1 VQPDQQP
8 PDPVQRLRDRP
19 SPRPS
24 PADGGPNPVWYLDI
38 TPGHDRLTGPIQE
51 LRDQAV
57 QAATPPGGAV
67 EAELLAAAPI
77 LRLTPFIE
85 QMRPTRDG
93 HKEFWWQ
100 REWRRV
106 GDLVVAPHDI
116 VVVFVP

>member
-1 VQPDQQP
+1 MMCSQINNRRIQFNGYGIAFTKTFA
-8 PDPVQRLRDRP
+8 RRRG
-19 SPRPS
+19 
-24 PADGGPNPVWYLDI
+24 ANPVWYLDI
-38 TPGHDRLTGPIQE
+38 TPGHDWLTGPIQE

-85 QMRPTRDG
+85 QMGPTRDGG
-93 HKEFWWQ
+93 HKEFWWE

-106 GDLVVAPHDI
+106 GDLVARQS
-116 VVVFVP
+116 